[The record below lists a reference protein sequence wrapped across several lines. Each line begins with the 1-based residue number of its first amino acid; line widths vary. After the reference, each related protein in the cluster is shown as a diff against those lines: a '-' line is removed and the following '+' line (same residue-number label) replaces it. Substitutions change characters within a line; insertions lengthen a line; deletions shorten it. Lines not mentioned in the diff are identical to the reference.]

1 MPRFLT
7 VLCSLLW
14 VMTTMRVGASSDA
27 PSSVAG
33 YIDLEALAGGG
44 FHLKV
49 DQATTGDVLDRLSSQ
64 VGIPIVH
71 GHEREEPIT
80 LACSSVSIKDLLK
93 CVLGSN
99 ANLLYIAGYSS
110 IKHPS
115 GFERIVVLS
124 SIRGQEAEMTP
135 VIAPDVVVPA
145 EKGLLSA
152 SARPSRDVVMAML
165 QHQDG
170 SIRAEA
176 IALLPRV
183 EGIDRDRLR
192 VAYESALQDPEGD
205 VRAGALLGLSTL
217 DASSTV
223 PLVASAAMDPDPSVR
238 LAAIDAMEAIPQNR
252 GYFIEALKD
261 GDESVRVL
269 AELRLASSN

>member
-7 VLCSLLW
+7 VLFSLLW

-27 PSSVAG
+27 PSSLAG

-71 GHEREEPIT
+71 SHELEEPIT

-93 CVLGSN
+93 CVLGSK
-99 ANLLYIAGYSS
+99 ANLLYIARDSS
-110 IKHPS
+110 TKHPS
-115 GFERIVVLS
+115 GFERVVVLS
-124 SIRGQEAEMTP
+124 SPKSHDAKMPE
-135 VIAPDVVVPA
+135 VIAPDAVVPS
-145 EKGLLSA
+145 EKTLLSP

-170 SIRAEA
+170 AIRAEA

-192 VAYESALQDPEGD
+192 IAYESALQDSEGD
-205 VRAGALLGLSTL
+205 VRAGALMGLSTL
-217 DASSTV
+217 DASSAV

-238 LAAIDAMEAIPQNR
+238 LAAIDALEAIPQNR

-261 GDESVRVL
+261 RDESVRVL

>member
-7 VLCSLLW
+7 VLFSLLW
-14 VMTTMRVGASSDA
+14 VMTILKAGASSDA

-33 YIDLEALAGGG
+33 HIDLENLAGGG

-99 ANLLYIAGYSS
+99 ANLLYIAGDSS

-124 SIRGQEAEMTP
+124 SPQSHDARMPP
-135 VIAPDVVVPA
+135 VIAPDGVA
-145 EKGLLSA
+145 STEKALLPA
-152 SARPSRDVVMAML
+152 SARPSRDLIMAML

-170 SIRAEA
+170 AIRAEA

-192 VAYESALQDPEGD
+192 TAYESALQDPAGD

-238 LAAIDAMEAIPQNR
+238 LAAIDAMAASPQNR
-252 GYFIEALKD
+252 GFFIEALKD
-261 GDESVRVL
+261 RDESVRVL
-269 AELRLASSN
+269 AGLRLESSN

>member
-7 VLCSLLW
+7 VLFSLLW

-27 PSSVAG
+27 PSSLAG

-71 GHEREEPIT
+71 GHELEEPIT

-93 CVLGSN
+93 CVLGSK
-99 ANLLYIAGYSS
+99 ANLLYIARDSS
-110 IKHPS
+110 TKHPS
-115 GFERIVVLS
+115 GFERVVVLS
-124 SIRGQEAEMTP
+124 SPKSHDAKMPE
-135 VIAPDVVVPA
+135 VIAPDAVVPS
-145 EKGLLSA
+145 EKTLLSP

-170 SIRAEA
+170 AIRAEA

-192 VAYESALQDPEGD
+192 IAYESALQDSEGD
-205 VRAGALLGLSTL
+205 VRAGALMGLSTL
-217 DASSTV
+217 DASSAV

-238 LAAIDAMEAIPQNR
+238 LAAIDALEAIPQNR

-261 GDESVRVL
+261 RDESVRVL

>member
-1 MPRFLT
+1 MNPYHFFL
-7 VLCSLLW
+7 LLFLW
-14 VMTTMRVGASSDA
+14 IPLAFGTSMSGAAAPGVVGH
-27 PSSVAG
+27 
-33 YIDLEALAGGG
+33 IDLAITSDGMIRIGSEEAL
-44 FHLKV
+44 V
-49 DQATTGDVLDRLSSQ
+49 EDVLDALSRQ
-64 VGIPIVH
+64 LGVPIVH
-71 GHEREEPIT
+71 SRLSQQPLT
-80 LACSSVSIKDLLK
+80 VVCSSVSIKDLLK

-99 ANLLYIAGYSS
+99 ASLLYIAGDSS

-124 SIRGQEAEMTP
+124 SSRGQDAQMP
-135 VIAPDVVVPA
+135 PAIPPDGVARA
-145 EKGLLSA
+145 EKALISA
-152 SARPSRDVVMAML
+152 SAVPSRDRVMAML

-170 SIRAEA
+170 AIRAEA

-183 EGIDRDRLR
+183 EGIELERLR

-223 PLVASAAMDPDPSVR
+223 PLVASATRDPDPSVR

-252 GYFIEALKD
+252 GYFIEAIKD
-261 GDESVRVL
+261 RDESVRVL
-269 AELRLASSN
+269 AGLRLESSK

>member
-80 LACSSVSIKDLLK
+80 LACSSSTIKPLLE
-93 CVLGSN
+93 CLLGSS
-99 ANLLYIAGYSS
+99 ANVLYIAAGSASS
-110 IKHPS
+110 KSPS
-115 GFERIVVLS
+115 DYERIVILS
-124 SIRGQEAEMTP
+124 SSRRDLEPTDRGVSSPSSLAPKVSLPLTP
-135 VIAPDVVVPA
+135 SGD
-145 EKGLLSA
+145 LL
-152 SARPSRDVVMAML
+152 MAML
-165 QHQDG
+165 KD
-170 SIRAEA
+170 SDSTKRID
-176 IALLPRV
+176 ALSLLGQSGGMDQETRRSLYQAALNDENGEV
-183 EGIDRDRLR
+183 RG
-192 VAYESALQDPEGD
+192 SALSGLARLGDP
-205 VRAGALLGLSTL
+205 
-217 DASSTV
+217 SSPSLIANGV
-223 PLVASAAMDPDPSVR
+223 IDPDPSVR
-238 LAAIDAMEAIPQNR
+238 LAAI
-252 GYFIEALKD
+252 EALPLALENRNYL
-261 GDESVRVL
+261 ESALADTDPIVRQL
-269 AELRLASSN
+269 AQIRLAAMPQ